1 MQRCAVCK
9 PQCAPMRLIEC
20 YVDELAFNGRNAC
33 SRVHSAKMVV
43 ALRSIL
49 MNSLLDRKVVG
60 GDPDKDV
67 AVLQLLDIS
76 PEKMREL
83 KPVQLGISSTL
94 MVGQRCV

>member
-1 MQRCAVCK
+1 
-9 PQCAPMRLIEC
+9 
-20 YVDELAFNGRNAC
+20 
-33 SRVHSAKMVV
+33 
-43 ALRSIL
+43 
-49 MNSLLDRKVVG
+49 VVG

-94 MVGQRCV
+94 MVGQRCASCIAPALTSQGRHMPLVVSRSAASGWAHWYGCETRCVDALFHTG

>member
-1 MQRCAVCK
+1 
-9 PQCAPMRLIEC
+9 
-20 YVDELAFNGRNAC
+20 
-33 SRVHSAKMVV
+33 
-43 ALRSIL
+43 
-49 MNSLLDRKVVG
+49 VVG

-94 MVGQRCV
+94 MVGQRCAAVRNVYMFSSLATVMSAGWSSSAWHPPVTA